1 MIGNPQLEK
10 GYTRIANELLQVL
23 CFSKFSSAE
32 LRIILLL
39 IRQTYGWRRKKTFLT
54 ANQISNACLISLR
67 HTKRIISKLIRE
79 KVLIREKDEKG
90 SLLIGLNKRYLE
102 WQVWKNCGGTNSKGD
117 SPDTLKV
124 TDKAL
129 RR

>member
-54 ANQISNACLISLR
+54 ANQISHACLISLR
-67 HTKRIISKLIRE
+67 HTKRVVSKLIKE
-79 KVLIREKDEKG
+79 NVLIREKDEKG
-90 SLLIGLNKRYLE
+90 NFLIGLNKRYLQ
-102 WQVWKNCGGTNSKGD
+102 WQVWKSCRKKKSRGD
-117 SPDTLKV
+117 SSDTLRV
-124 TDKAL
+124 TGESL
-129 RR
+129 GR

>member
-23 CFSKFSSAE
+23 CFSRFSSAE

-54 ANQISNACLISLR
+54 ASQISNACLISLR
-67 HTKRIISKLIRE
+67 HTKRLISKLLRE

-90 SLLIGLNKRYLE
+90 NLLIGLNKRYLQ
-102 WQVWKNCGGTNSKGD
+102 WQVWKSRGGTKSRGD

-124 TDKAL
+124 TEKTL

>member
-39 IRQTYGWRRKKTFLT
+39 IRQTYGWRRKKAFLT
-54 ANQISNACLISLR
+54 ASQISNACLISLR
-67 HTKRIISKLIRE
+67 HTKRVISKLIKE
-79 KVLIREKDEKG
+79 NVLIREKDEKG
-90 SLLIGLNKRYLE
+90 NFLIGLNKRYLQ
-102 WQVWKNCGGTNSKGD
+102 WHVWKSCGKKSPRGD

-124 TDKAL
+124 TGESL